1 MIRAKAGNA
10 IFFGLAITLC
20 VAGVTAHL
28 TPAPQLSYSFGEH
41 TKLRPNTQSKGTD
54 FSEFAHLFDQGVLP
68 EEIKPT
74 PPTVQKPDPFASL
87 KRYRLSAVIE
97 SKSKSIIILSKG
109 SEGVTKSVGDVFQG
123 ATLTGISQSSAIFKI
138 EDEVYEMVLEPDP
151 SDRMAQSG

>member
-1 MIRAKAGNA
+1 MIRAKAGKA

-41 TKLRPNTQSKGTD
+41 TKLPPNMQSEGTD

-68 EEIKPT
+68 EKIKPS
-74 PPTVQKPDPFASL
+74 PPPVQKPDPFTSL

-97 SKSKSIIILSKG
+97 SKSESIIILSSG
-109 SEGVTKSVGDVFQG
+109 SEGVTKSIGEVFQG
-123 ATLTGISQSSAIFKI
+123 ATLSSISQSSAIFRI
-138 EDEVYEMVLEPDP
+138 EDEMYEMVLEPDP